1 MPLLAHTLRSFTGS
15 SFDHRVSQRG
25 FAPNLHR
32 MVRTA
37 KRVRLRIKSPQ
48 DGANAE
54 SSQPSQAHDMAMP
67 VQPDEAP
74 EEHRA
79 PPATPPRPTAV
90 RTPLQAP
97 WPAVTQ
103 GRIAVKQEFEHPTMG
118 KPPEI
123 VSGPALGLSRGALRK
138 KWLRANGTIK
148 DTRVVNAG
156 SRTAVTELMPE
167 EIALSIVTNA
177 DEEYWLQYW
186 ASHDCDW
193 GKASASIAR
202 GKTTYHEGVAT
213 HAWQNFNQMVDTY
226 KSEPVAIR
234 QRQICLQDASMWYI
248 PRGFEDVPDAMNFY
262 APKHL
267 EYIEGMRQDD
277 RQEVKVTAGM
287 DRQSAGQ
294 VHSGLRLAGTDFKGN
309 FKGFGKG
316 AGKGALEEFGPS
328 VHLAIEGRAP
338 WNKAAEA
345 QQAQEEEDRAAKE
358 KQDREA
364 KEKEDREVK
373 EKEEQ
378 EAKAREAADKAEAE
392 RIATEEKNQKKA
404 ERDKMMEKLKKTP
417 RYQGQK
423 WLNGVTKLI
432 TDCND
437 KASKA
442 KKGKKL
448 PAGTDKTYRK
458 KFEDHSAALTT
469 LEAEIRALLQK
480 RELRIKLIEGHKV
493 VDRVKEDLKAF
504 NLLYRGYY
512 KDG

>member
-1 MPLLAHTLRSFTGS
+1 
-15 SFDHRVSQRG
+15 
-25 FAPNLHR
+25 
-32 MVRTA
+32 
-37 KRVRLRIKSPQ
+37 
-48 DGANAE
+48 
-54 SSQPSQAHDMAMP
+54 
-67 VQPDEAP
+67 
-74 EEHRA
+74 
-79 PPATPPRPTAV
+79 
-90 RTPLQAP
+90 
-97 WPAVTQ
+97 
-103 GRIAVKQEFEHPTMG
+103 
-118 KPPEI
+118 
-123 VSGPALGLSRGALRK
+123 
-138 KWLRANGTIK
+138 
-148 DTRVVNAG
+148 
-156 SRTAVTELMPE
+156 
-167 EIALSIVTNA
+167 
-177 DEEYWLQYW
+177 
-186 ASHDCDW
+186 
-193 GKASASIAR
+193 
-202 GKTTYHEGVAT
+202 
-213 HAWQNFNQMVDTY
+213 
-226 KSEPVAIR
+226 
-234 QRQICLQDASMWYI
+234 
-248 PRGFEDVPDAMNFY
+248 MNFY

-345 QQAQEEEDRAAKE
+345 QQAQAEEDRAAKE

-423 WLNGVTKLI
+423 WLNGVTKLV
-432 TDCND
+432 T
-437 KASKA
+437 